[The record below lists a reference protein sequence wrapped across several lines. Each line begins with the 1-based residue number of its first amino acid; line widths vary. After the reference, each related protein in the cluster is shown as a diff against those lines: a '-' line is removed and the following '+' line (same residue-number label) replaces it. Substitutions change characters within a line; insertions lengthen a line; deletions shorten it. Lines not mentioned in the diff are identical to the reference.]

1 MVVHI
6 GQMSQGLQMTTA
18 DTPKFEESTE
28 SFESVLV
35 NAGKEKLQSEKT
47 LGEKGNCA
55 EDSISEKVKADDTT
69 ASQNADAAMVA
80 GTVVAQQIML
90 QPTVEIV
97 DANASVNSMVGIA
110 PVESVD
116 GFNAENAKANPVQ
129 FAEVETIVSNF
140 AEQDTEVVQIAES
153 VEMITES
160 LEQVTSVETDLPEIL
175 ADTTAINQGKNQV
188 STHLVANDK
197 SLLTNAENTVEG
209 LQNSQ
214 VAPTEDSVPVETYEL
229 TENLVSEHS
238 SQQPDLDAETI
249 EVLDEFA
256 GTATNIQ
263 SIDSTSGTAEMR
275 VGTREMFVSVREQ
288 VITQI
293 TRNLE
298 NVSLFRNEIS
308 FVLNPENLGEVS
320 IKMAVENGVLTVEL
334 SSANKETQ
342 SILAANLES
351 IREVLKNLGTDDQVN
366 NIAQETHPDYLQ
378 QHSEQNGGNN
388 HHAQE
393 ENSAEPSI
401 DDTQFTENFLTMLD
415 MFGSE
420 DI

>member
-6 GQMSQGLQMTTA
+6 GQMSQGLPMTAA

-35 NAGKEKLQSEKT
+35 NAGKEKLQMEKA
-47 LGEKGNCA
+47 LDEKGNCA
-55 EDSISEKVKADDTT
+55 EDVTLEETKADDATT
-69 ASQNADAAMVA
+69 SQNADATLVA
-80 GTVVAQQIML
+80 GTVGVQQIML

-97 DANASVNSMVGIA
+97 DTNVSVNAMAEIA
-110 PVESVD
+110 PMESVD
-116 GFNAENAKANPVQ
+116 GLNTENANVVQ
-129 FAEVETIVSNF
+129 FTDVETIVSNF
-140 AEQDTEVVQIAES
+140 AEQGAETVQIAES

-160 LEQVTSVETDLPEIL
+160 LEQETAAEADLPEIL
-175 ADTTAINQGKNQV
+175 ADNKAINPDENQ
-188 STHLVANDK
+188 SSAPLVANDK

-214 VAPTEDSVPVETYEL
+214 VIPTEESAPVEAYEL
-229 TENLVSEHS
+229 IEDFVSEQEMKQSNHG
-238 SQQPDLDAETI
+238 AET
-249 EVLDEFA
+249 LADLGEFA
-256 GTATNIQ
+256 VTATDAQAIT
-263 SIDSTSGTAEMR
+263 SIDGATEIR
-275 VGTREMFVSVREQ
+275 VETREMFVSVREQ

-298 NVSLFRNEIS
+298 NVSLFRNEVS

-334 SSANKETQ
+334 SATNKETQ
-342 SILAANLES
+342 NILAANLES
-351 IREVLKNLGTDDQVN
+351 IREVLKNLGTDHQVN
-366 NIAQETHPDYLQ
+366 NIAQETHSDYLQ

-388 HHAQE
+388 HHSQE
-393 ENSAEPSI
+393 ETYAEQSI

>member
-6 GQMSQGLQMTTA
+6 GQMSQGFPMMAA
-18 DTPKFEESTE
+18 DTPKFEEPTE

-35 NAGKEKLQSEKT
+35 NAGKEKLQMEKA
-47 LGEKGNCA
+47 LDEKGNCA
-55 EDSISEKVKADDTT
+55 EDVTLEEVKADD
-69 ASQNADAAMVA
+69 ASNSQDTDATLVA
-80 GTVVAQQIML
+80 GVVVAQQIMQ

-97 DANASVNSMVGIA
+97 DTNVSVNAAAEIA
-110 PVESVD
+110 PMESVD
-116 GFNAENAKANPVQ
+116 GLNTENANVVQ
-129 FAEVETIVSNF
+129 FTDVETIVSDF
-140 AEQDTEVVQIAES
+140 AEQGAETVQIAES

-160 LEQVTSVETDLPEIL
+160 LEQETVAEADLPEFL
-175 ADTTAINQGKNQV
+175 ADNMAINPEENQ
-188 STHLVANDK
+188 SSAPLVANDK

-214 VAPTEDSVPVETYEL
+214 VVPTEESAPVEAYDLAED
-229 TENLVSEHS
+229 LVSEQEMKQS
-238 SQQPDLDAETI
+238 NRGAET
-249 EVLDEFA
+249 LADLGEFA
-256 GTATNIQ
+256 VTATDAQ
-263 SIDSTSGTAEMR
+263 ATTSIDGVTEIR
-275 VGTREMFVSVREQ
+275 VETREMFVSVREQ

-298 NVSLFRNEIS
+298 NVSLFRNEVS

-334 SSANKETQ
+334 SATNKETQ
-342 SILAANLES
+342 NILAANLES
-351 IREVLKNLGTDDQVN
+351 IREVLKNLGTDNQVN

-388 HHAQE
+388 HHSQE
-393 ENSAEPSI
+393 ETYAEQSI

>member
-6 GQMSQGLQMTTA
+6 GQMSQGLPMTAA

-35 NAGKEKLQSEKT
+35 NAGKEKLQMENA
-47 LGEKGNCA
+47 LEEKGNCS
-55 EDSISEKVKADDTT
+55 EDVTPEEAKADDATT
-69 ASQNADAAMVA
+69 SQNADATLVA
-80 GTVVAQQIML
+80 GTVGVQQIML

-97 DANASVNSMVGIA
+97 DANALVNSMVGIA
-110 PVESVD
+110 PMESVE
-116 GFNAENAKANPVQ
+116 GLYAENANAVQ
-129 FAEVETIVSNF
+129 FMEVETIVSNF
-140 AEQDTEVVQIAES
+140 AEQNAEAVQSVES
-153 VEMITES
+153 VEMITET

-175 ADTTAINQGKNQV
+175 ADTKAINPDKNQI
-188 STHLVANDK
+188 SAHLVANDK

-214 VAPTEDSVPVETYEL
+214 VVPTEESAPVETHEL
-229 TENLVSEHS
+229 AENLLPEQSA
-238 SQQPDLDAETI
+238 QQPDLDAETI

-256 GTATNIQ
+256 GTATSIQ
-263 SIDSTSGTAEMR
+263 SIDSTSGTAEIR
-275 VGTREMFVSVREQ
+275 VETREMFVGVREQ

-334 SSANKETQ
+334 SATNKETQ

-351 IREVLKNLGTDDQVN
+351 IREVLKNLGTDNQVN
-366 NIAQETHPDYLQ
+366 NIAQEVHPDYLQ

-393 ENSAEPSI
+393 ENSADRSI